1 MKSIVV
7 ALGGNALGK
16 SPIEQ
21 LEAVKGSS
29 KSIVDIIESYDKVA
43 VVHGNGPQ
51 VGVINLGLS
60 KAAEA
65 DSSLP
70 VFPLVECVALS
81 QGYIGYH
88 LQQAIENELL
98 KRNLNKKAVTVVT
111 QVEVDKND
119 EAFSDPTKP
128 IGNFYSK
135 EEAERIEKEDGYTFK
150 EDAGRG
156 YRRVVPSPKPQ
167 HIVEIETVKTLLEQD
182 AVVVTGG
189 GGGIP
194 VLKEADSYKG
204 VDAVI
209 DKDFVASKLSADIK
223 ADKLLILTAVDSV
236 YINFGKE
243 NQQELKDITV
253 DEAKKYIE
261 EGQFHKGS
269 MLPKVEACIKFI
281 EENPEGEA
289 IITSLEKAAQALT
302 GEIGTRITK

>member
-253 DEAKKYIE
+253 DEAKKYLIY
-261 EGQFHKGS
+261 QFPQMSFQHLLWYGS
-269 MLPKVEACIKFI
+269 HL
-281 EENPEGEA
+281 
-289 IITSLEKAAQALT
+289 
-302 GEIGTRITK
+302 